1 MSQPYAL
8 KGGLDLSTSKAMVN
22 PGTLQDCLNYE
33 VSDVDGYSRI
43 SGFER
48 FDGQFRVA
56 GAQPLRLRGTATTG
70 TFYPGDPIQ
79 LNGVPGYV
87 TAVVSQ
93 SPWVVCVLLNDTL
106 TWPLAFPVDLVH
118 ATGDASASVTSAELL
133 RTPVGAQKTVNAAR
147 KQMAAALRPQVGPVP
162 GNPATP
168 VACVFWYKNRLYAIR
183 DYPLLW
189 FESEKQ
195 YPFAVGN
202 VVAVNGGAYQ
212 IIAIHYV
219 ANTYLAGYM
228 VLWPIS
234 QTGALMTV
242 APLPGDTVSRSGAYT
257 GFDAGG
263 AALGELPVA
272 MMGTVGFG
280 DSKATVTNSTAS
292 PQAETDDLSARAY
305 RTPAGL
311 WKATTSGWQPVD
323 LKREAQFRA
332 GTAGFG
338 TFVAS
343 NIGIGAQVVLSSGYL
358 AGGLALMNGADVT
371 AAAAAD
377 DGTDVALSSASTDEL
392 LVTGPDMS
400 SVPDTS
406 TILGIEVR
414 IKRHADIGGKVR
426 DDIVE
431 LVGLDGASANKART
445 TAWDATATE
454 VVYGSA
460 NDTWGND
467 NITAAAVKAAK
478 FGVRLTTKAI
488 DATPTG
494 GIDAVAINVYYRR
507 RDASVFAWDGT
518 ADIPLNLID
527 VQMISGTYVDGDAAG
542 WLVVDV
548 PDGGLGSSVSNGM
561 ELHTA
566 PGGAGTLLCTLAS
579 SDQFIRLPGWLDLQ
593 ANQSQY
599 RTIVTNY
606 YGQSSYEAVY
616 GVSGASPAWT
626 YDGSRL
632 LWIRTP
638 IDPQQDMP
646 RHIARHGSSLVL
658 GYLPGAYALSQVG
671 NPVNFRGEDGAA
683 SIEIG
688 ERLTNLMPAMG
699 DALLVT
705 GQNKTKVLHGLT
717 PDTYQQDTVSDK
729 RGALEYSGADVGRL
743 LITDTFGVAAADATQ
758 AFGDLARS
766 YLSMKVRA
774 WLSQRLSAGTASD
787 QRPICA
793 MAVGGKNQYRLFFRD
808 GYYLTMTASDVPEF
822 MLQRYF
828 LPAAGIEDADQPFP
842 VAAITTGIDG
852 EGRERVFGTFDA
864 DANRGYVFELDHG
877 NTFDGQ
883 PVPAYVVLN
892 PLSFSDSVQLKR
904 FEHLLVFGAV
914 DGYAKLQLSRAIGY
928 DVPDGSQAASFSLGD
943 PLAVAGPQRAARGTA
958 DAPVEAY
965 EISIRVDSSTDEEGP
980 HTLQAVATDFDS
992 RGDTRGHVRG

>member
-1 MSQPYAL
+1 MPQSYAL

-33 VSDVDGYSRI
+33 VSGVDGYSRI

-56 GAQPLRLRGTATTG
+56 AAQPLRLRGVATAG
-70 TFYPGDPIQ
+70 TFYPGDAIR

-87 TAVVSQ
+87 TAVPSQ
-93 SPWVVCVLLNDTL
+93 SPWGVCVLLNDTL
-106 TWPLAFPVDLVH
+106 TWPLTFPAELVH
-118 ATGDASASVTSAELL
+118 ATGGASASVTSAELL

-147 KQMAAALRPQVGPVP
+147 KQMASALRQQVGLVP
-162 GNPATP
+162 GNPAMP
-168 VACVFWYKNRLYAIR
+168 VASLFWYKNRLYAIR
-183 DYPLLW
+183 DYPLIW

-202 VVAVNGGAYQ
+202 IVTVNGGAYQ

-228 VLWPIS
+228 VLWPVS
-234 QTGALMTV
+234 QAGAPMTV
-242 APLPGDTVSRSGAYT
+242 APLPGDTVSRSGTYT

-292 PQAETDDLSARAY
+292 PQAETDDLSTRAY

-323 LKREAQFRA
+323 LKREAQFRN
-332 GTAGFG
+332 GTADFD
-338 TFVAS
+338 TFVKG
-343 NIGIGAQVVLSSGYL
+343 NVGIGAQVVLASGYL
-358 AGGLALMNGADVT
+358 AGDMALMNGADVS

-377 DGTDVALSSASTDEL
+377 DGVEVALSGAATDEL
-392 LVTGPDMS
+392 LVTGPDMAG
-400 SVPDTS
+400 VPDTA
-406 TILGIEVR
+406 TIVGIEVR
-414 IKRHADIGGKVR
+414 IKRHAAVGGKVR
-426 DDIVE
+426 DDSVE

-445 TAWDATATE
+445 TAWDTTATE
-454 VVYGSA
+454 VVYGA
-460 NDTWGND
+460 DNDTWGND
-467 NITAAAVKAAK
+467 NITAAAVKAAR
-478 FGVRLTTKAI
+478 FGVRLTTRAI
-488 DATPTG
+488 DATPSG
-494 GIDAVAINVYYRR
+494 GIGAVAINVYYRR
-507 RDASVFAWDGT
+507 RDASVFAWTGT
-518 ADIPLNLID
+518 ADIPLNLVD
-527 VQMISGTYVDGDAAG
+527 VQMISGSYVDGDAAG

-548 PDGGLGSSVSNGM
+548 PGGGLGSSVSNGM
-561 ELHTA
+561 ELRTA
-566 PGGAGTLLCTLAS
+566 AGGAGTLLCTLAS
-579 SDQFIRLPGWLDLQ
+579 SDQPIRLPGWMDLQ

-606 YGQSSYEAVY
+606 YGQSNYEAVY

-646 RHIARHGSSLVL
+646 RHIARHGNSLVL
-658 GYLPGAYALSQVG
+658 GYLPGAYVLSAVS

-743 LITDTFGVAAADATQ
+743 LATDTFGVAAADATQ
-758 AFGDLARS
+758 AFGDLTRT
-766 YLSMKVRA
+766 YLSTKVQA
-774 WLSQRLSAGTASD
+774 WLSQRLSAGASSE

-793 MAVGGKNQYRLFFRD
+793 LAVGNKNQYRLFFRD
-808 GYYLTMTASDVPEF
+808 GYYLTMTANDSPEF
-822 MLQRYF
+822 TLQRYF
-828 LPAAGIEDADQPFP
+828 LPAASIADADQPFP
-842 VAAITTGIDG
+842 IAAITTGIDG
-852 EGRERVFGTFDA
+852 DGRERVFGTFDA

-877 NTFDGQ
+877 NTFDGK
-883 PVPAYVVLN
+883 VLPAYMVLN
-892 PLSFSDSVQLKR
+892 PLAFSDSVQLKR
-904 FEHLLVFGAV
+904 FEHVLVFGAV
-914 DGYAKLQLSRAIGY
+914 DGYAKLRFSRSIGY
-928 DVPDGSQAASFSLGD
+928 AVPDGSQGNGFTLGD
-943 PLAVAGPQRAARGTA
+943 PLAVAGPQRAARGTV